1 MTAVKYLFFELLN
14 APKDKLTW
22 YAILDKALKQEKQQI
37 EQAYIKGEMN
47 AIYNNRDVEWG
58 ESDVHNETAEQYY
71 AKNYGIKSMNE

>member
-1 MTAVKYLFFELLN
+1 MTAVKYLFFEMLK
-14 APKDKLTW
+14 APPDKLTW

-47 AIYNNRDVEWG
+47 AIYKSRDIEWG